1 MRHEKECGIGR
12 QGESL
17 MRKKLISLLLTLVMA
32 VGMVLTMS
40 ATAFAEPAVTIVTVA
55 KGDTV
60 TSICKKYGV
69 DYYTYKK
76 IIMALNCVSDES
88 EFSKIKVGGQFVV
101 PVSEAAAIS
110 LSNAAGS
117 VTITGSTGAQTSG
130 STSTAKEPG
139 LATQIPA
146 TDSVGYYIVSYTVES
161 GDTIN
166 NIYKSWGL
174 GYKTYTNQILGLN
187 NISGFNKISVG
198 KQLLLPTTVVAT
210 GTDVRYTVMK
220 HVMKSGETVY
230 NVVTS
235 GYGLSYSA
243 NQEMLKLING
253 KDNLAAFK
261 VGETLYIPVSGVVS
275 ISSDTAATK

>member
-1 MRHEKECGIGR
+1 M
-12 QGESL
+12 
-17 MRKKLISLLLTLVMA
+17 KKRLITLLLTVIIA
-32 VGMVLTMS
+32 AGMIS
-40 ATAFAEPAVTIVTVA
+40 AMGVAAFAEPAVAIVTVA

-60 TSICKKYGV
+60 ISICKKYGF

-76 IIMALNCVSDES
+76 IVMALNSVSEES

-101 PVSEAAAIS
+101 PVSEAAAKS
-110 LSNAAGS
+110 LSSAAAS
-117 VTITGSTGAQTSG
+117 ITITPSNGGQTNGSTA
-130 STSTAKEPG
+130 AANEPG
-139 LATQIPA
+139 LATKIPSE
-146 TDSVGYYIVSYTVES
+146 DSIGYYVVTYTVES

-187 NISGFNKISVG
+187 KISGFNKIGVG

-220 HVMKSGETVY
+220 HIMKSGETVY
-230 NVVTS
+230 NVVTT
-235 GYGLSYSA
+235 GYGLNFNA
-243 NQEMLKLING
+243 NQDMLKLLNG

-261 VGETLYIPVSGVVS
+261 VGEALYIPVSGVVDITS
-275 ISSDTAATK
+275 GTGAASK

>member
-1 MRHEKECGIGR
+1 
-12 QGESL
+12 

-40 ATAFAEPAVTIVTVA
+40 VTAFAEPAVTIVTVA